1 MTEQIESF
9 TNTEEIQEQSLVNFM
24 GSLGYEPV
32 YDSLRVRLLRFK
44 QPRFACVGQG
54 YIGLK
59 RAIWMHNNLV
69 ESCWQTIT
77 TVNTDFVSFVNSP
90 GGEDMIQILAA
101 GNARIVQT
109 VKGKPSKKGFFV
121 ESNKGDHM
129 IKFQTERDFY
139 QYRLFIGE

>member
-1 MTEQIESF
+1 MSEEF
-9 TNTEEIQEQSLVNFM
+9 DFANTEEIQEQSLVNFM
-24 GSLGYEPV
+24 ASLAYEPV
-32 YDSLRVRLLRFK
+32 WDGTTCRLLRFK
-44 QPRFACVGQG
+44 QPRFACVGQE

-59 RAIWMHNNLV
+59 RAIYIHNNLPQQV
-69 ESCWQTIT
+69 WQHIS

-121 ESNKGDHM
+121 ESNKGDHLV
-129 IKFQTERDFY
+129 KFQTEKDFF
-139 QYRLFIGE
+139 QYKHLLGE

>member
-24 GSLGYEPV
+24 AVLGYEPV
-32 YDSLRVRLLRFK
+32 YDSLTLKLLRFK
-44 QPRFACVGQG
+44 QPRFACVGQE

-59 RAIWMHNNLV
+59 RAIHMHNNLPQMA
-69 ESCWQTIT
+69 WQYIS
-77 TVNTDFVSFVNSP
+77 TVNTDFASFVNSP

-109 VKGKPSKKGFFV
+109 VKGKPNKKGFYV
-121 ESNKGDHM
+121 ELNKGDHM
-129 IKFQTERDFY
+129 VKFQTIKDY
-139 QYRLFIGE
+139 KQYRHYVGE

>member
-1 MTEQIESF
+1 MNEEFEYS
-9 TNTEEIQEQSLVNFM
+9 NTEELQEESLVNFM
-24 GSLGYEPV
+24 ASLKYEPV
-32 YDSLRVRLLRFK
+32 YDSTTYRLLRFK
-44 QPRFACVGQG
+44 QPRFACVGQE

-59 RAIWMHNNLV
+59 RAIYMHNNLV
-69 ESCWQTIT
+69 ESVWQTIT

-129 IKFQTERDFY
+129 IRFQSEKDFM
-139 QYRLFIGE
+139 QYKHLLGE